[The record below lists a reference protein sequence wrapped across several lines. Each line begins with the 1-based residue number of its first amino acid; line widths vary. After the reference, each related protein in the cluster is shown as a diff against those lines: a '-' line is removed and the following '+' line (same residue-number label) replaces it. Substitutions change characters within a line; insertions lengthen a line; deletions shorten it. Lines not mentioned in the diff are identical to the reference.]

1 MSNITNE
8 VSLTCDGPRCHEKI
22 IWDGDI
28 SGPDDLYSDWLSD
41 QMRKSA
47 IASGWYI
54 VDQEVL
60 MEDGYYYAFHN
71 VACLKRYFREHAK
84 TR

>member
-1 MSNITNE
+1 MGNITNE

-28 SGPDDLYSDWLSD
+28 SGPDDLYSDWLFA
-41 QMRKSA
+41 QMRGSA
-47 IASGWYI
+47 IDSGWYI
-54 VDQEVL
+54 VDHELLLQ
-60 MEDGYYYAFHN
+60 DGYYYGFHN